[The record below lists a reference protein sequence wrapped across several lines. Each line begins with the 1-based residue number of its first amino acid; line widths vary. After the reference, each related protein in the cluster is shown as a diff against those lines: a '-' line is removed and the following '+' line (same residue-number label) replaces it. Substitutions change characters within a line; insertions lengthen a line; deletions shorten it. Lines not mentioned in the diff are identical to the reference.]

1 MKNRLLLSATIAAG
15 MLASVPAMAA
25 DYVAGSH
32 DKSLTNV
39 WGSCEHAPL
48 GANARTGVGANGK
61 IYVQVHNTGT
71 VQVYDKDGK
80 AKDIKIADKI
90 WVSITADDAGHIISR
105 SDVGGWA
112 GPEGAGWYL
121 SENAKLTVID
131 SKTDEIIKDVAMPGG
146 PKCRFD
152 ALPHVQGDLLNGFCA
167 IHAVHNGA
175 GQIFTEFS
183 YQDGEHINTSNI
195 PVTIHEAFTGKPAG
209 NQTLGQVQAFG
220 DGTKLAVYANPFYAE
235 TSSLN
240 GLGNGIAL
248 YELVDDAWEYTGK
261 YFVTP
266 NHSSIGGFMVF
277 EVNGVEYIV
286 YAAGEAEKGVPS
298 GDGFAIAKVTYT
310 DTPVSNPETD
320 KAALV
325 AVKYAALDAE
335 DNMLYKPG
343 ANLQCF
349 NVEPV
354 EGEEGSVYIYTYNQ
368 GSVMSQWKFT
378 APEQSGITDVTGD
391 MESVAVRGGK
401 GEITVE
407 GAAAEVYNAAGM
419 LVAKGAGSIKC
430 AAGLYIVKTGD
441 KAQKVVVK

>member
-1 MKNRLLLSATIAAG
+1 M
-15 MLASVPAMAA
+15 
-25 DYVAGSH
+25 
-32 DKSLTNV
+32 
-39 WGSCEHAPL
+39 
-48 GANARTGVGANGK
+48 
-61 IYVQVHNTGT
+61 
-71 VQVYDKDGK
+71 
-80 AKDIKIADKI
+80 
-90 WVSITADDAGHIISR
+90 
-105 SDVGGWA
+105 
-112 GPEGAGWYL
+112 
-121 SENAKLTVID
+121 
-131 SKTDEIIKDVAMPGG
+131 
-146 PKCRFD
+146 
-152 ALPHVQGDLLNGFCA
+152 
-167 IHAVHNGA
+167 
-175 GQIFTEFS
+175 
-183 YQDGEHINTSNI
+183 
-195 PVTIHEAFTGKPAG
+195 
-209 NQTLGQVQAFG
+209 
-220 DGTKLAVYANPFYAE
+220 
-235 TSSLN
+235 
-240 GLGNGIAL
+240 
-248 YELVDDAWEYTGK
+248 
-261 YFVTP
+261 
-266 NHSSIGGFMVF
+266 
-277 EVNGVEYIV
+277 
-286 YAAGEAEKGVPS
+286 PS

-354 EGEEGSVYIYTYNQ
+354 EGEKGSVYIYTYNQ